1 MEALNQAESTIYQ
14 TEKTL
19 EEVGDKASQEEKDAV
34 NSAVSDLKAVIANE
48 NASGDEI
55 RKAIDEVMN
64 KFHVIS
70 QKMYEQAQ
78 AEAQAQ
84 QGAEQQSQAGDDVVD
99 ADYEVV
105 DEDK

>member
-1 MEALNQAESTIYQ
+1 MDITKIPSPCYV
-14 TEKTL
+14 L
-19 EEVGDKASQEEKDAV
+19 EEQLLRNNLKLIKEVKDKADATGEQIR
-34 NSAVSDLKAVIANE
+34 A
-48 NASGDEI
+48 EI
-55 RKAIDEVMN
+55 DKVMQAI
-64 KFHVIS
+64 HPIS